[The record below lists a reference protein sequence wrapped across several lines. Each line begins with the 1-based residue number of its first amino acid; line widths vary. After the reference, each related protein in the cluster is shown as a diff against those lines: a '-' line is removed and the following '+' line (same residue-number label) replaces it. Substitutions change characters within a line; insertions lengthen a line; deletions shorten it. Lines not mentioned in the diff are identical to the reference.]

1 MFEHLIESLDTSI
14 YVADRSHV
22 ADAAD
27 LIERFGDD
35 AGYQAAARA
44 ERSRNL
50 GNATHFCRWRQIERL
65 IVLLTAS
72 RALGT
77 LH

>member
-1 MFEHLIESLDTSI
+1 MLEHLIESLDTSP
-14 YVADRSHV
+14 YVADRSQV

-27 LIERFGDD
+27 LIARFGDD

-50 GNATHFCRWRQIERL
+50 GNAMHFCRWRQIERL

-72 RALGT
+72 RAMGT